1 MRWSHRAS
9 QRPKGFLKL
18 FRGFFD
24 RCFSNHFFV
33 LLCFYVFVV
42 GFSFCYFVLFKG
54 LLLKG
59 FPGTFLGLS
68 WGLPGLSWGFPR
80 AFLGFPGASWAFL
93 GYPGFPGAFLG
104 FPGAFLGF
112 PPGLSWGLL
121 GFPGLGPSPGPTSA
135 CSAPRG
141 LLYKIGVNP
150 TSARSGSLGAACKNW
165 REPHHC

>member
-9 QRPKGFLKL
+9 QHPKGFLKL
-18 FRGFFD
+18 FRGFFYH
-24 RCFSNHFFV
+24 CFSNYHFFV

-104 FPGAFLGF
+104 FPGLSWGLPGLSTWAFLG
-112 PPGLSWGLL
+112 PPGLSWPWPLTWPHL
-121 GFPGLGPSPGPTSA
+121 CLQRSPGTP
-135 CSAPRG
+135 
-141 LLYKIGVNP
+141 VQ
-150 TSARSGSLGAACKNW
+150 NW
-165 REPHHC
+165 GEPHLCSQRVPGGRL